1 MLFLPD
7 DIIYNIINLCD
18 FNSIIKLTRINKQVN
33 ALLDNIYFHNLAVH
47 YYSEEFWKRA
57 ALRPKF
63 FSKPLKTMKQELLRI
78 EKFQNLVKK
87 LDLEKER
94 WSNNRFYNL
103 WEIQNNIY
111 NEYLKKH

>member
-1 MLFLPD
+1 
-7 DIIYNIINLCD
+7 
-18 FNSIIKLTRINKQVN
+18 
-33 ALLDNIYFHNLAVH
+33 
-47 YYSEEFWKRA
+47 
-57 ALRPKF
+57 
-63 FSKPLKTMKQELLRI
+63 MKQELLRV

>member
-7 DIIYNIINLCD
+7 DIIYNIINMCD

-33 ALLDNIYFHNLAVH
+33 ALLDNIYFNNLAVH

-57 ALRPKF
+57 ALRPIF
-63 FSKPLKTMKQELLRI
+63 FSKPLKTMKQELLRV